1 MSGEIDTARGCLLG
15 MFVVVAFWAIVAAA
29 AWVAIR

>member
-1 MSGEIDTARGCLLG
+1 VSDEFDTARGCLLG